1 MAMRGKYHLNFW
13 EIRLRRYLKKI
24 SRSSG
29 FQQINHWFIDHN
41 LSTAPLRAAPLWIAS
56 ALVGLMAVGYEKIFA
71 WVEHA
76 GMHWYQSHPYLIFIT
91 TPLCFCGAWLLTY
104 YMAPSASGSGI
115 PQLMA
120 AVDLAET
127 KAHWKVDKLLSIRI
141 ALVKVASNLVLLLG
155 GGATGRE
162 GPTLQIAGSIF
173 ESIYRL
179 IPITWNKVSQRVMI
193 VTGGAAGL
201 AAAFNTPLGGIVYV
215 VEELTKAHLAVFRTA
230 VLSSVIIA
238 GMTSQFLL
246 GPYLFLGFPK
256 ITRLPL
262 EYIWLVVGIAFITG
276 LAGSAFTKLLL
287 LISALRKRFQ
297 GLSRQLLFVTGLG
310 LLFAGII
317 YFSGI
322 QAMGSG
328 KELINQALF
337 EGTQHIAWYA
347 FPVRFIGNA
356 LSFSAGGA
364 AGIFATSL
372 SSGAML
378 SSFLLEYAITIPTQH
393 HNLLI
398 LVGMIGFLTGVTRTP
413 FTSAILVLEMTDR
426 HSAIF
431 YFLLAGIIAN
441 VAASLIL
448 RHSFYEIRKE
458 EFLTQP
464 A

>member
-1 MAMRGKYHLNFW
+1 MNEW
-13 EIRLRRYLKKI
+13 EIRLRKYLKRV
-24 SRSSG
+24 SRSTG
-29 FQQINHWFIDHN
+29 VQKINHWLIAHN

-56 ALVGLMAVGYEKIFA
+56 VLVGLMAVGYEKVFA
-71 WVEHA
+71 FVEHT
-76 GMHWYQSHPYLIFIT
+76 GMHWFQHHPYLIFLT
-91 TPLCFCGAWLLTY
+91 TPLCFCGAWLLTHY
-104 YMAPSASGSGI
+104 LAPTASGSGI

-173 ESIYRL
+173 ETIYRL
-179 IPITWNKVSQRVMI
+179 VPETWNKVSQRVMI

-238 GMTSQFLL
+238 GITSQFLL

-262 EYIWLVVGIAFITG
+262 ESIWLVIGIAFVTG

-287 LISALRKRFQ
+287 LISSLRKRFP
-297 GLSRQLLFVTGLG
+297 GLTRQLVFVTGLG
-310 LLFAGII
+310 LLFATIVF
-317 YFSGI
+317 FSGV

-337 EGTQHIAWYA
+337 EGTEHIAWYA
-347 FPVRFIGNA
+347 FPVRFMGNA

-378 SSFLLEYAITIPTQH
+378 STLLLEYVIPVQAQH

-458 EFLTQP
+458 EFLSQP

>member
-1 MAMRGKYHLNFW
+1 MMMRGKYHLNEW
-13 EIRLRRYLKKI
+13 EIRLRKYLKRV
-24 SRSSG
+24 SRSTG
-29 FQQINHWFIDHN
+29 VQKINHWLIAHN

-56 ALVGLMAVGYEKIFA
+56 VLVGLMAVGYEKVFA
-71 WVEHA
+71 FVEHT
-76 GMHWYQSHPYLIFIT
+76 GMHWYQNHPYLIFLT
-91 TPLCFCGAWLLTY
+91 TPLCFCGAWLLTHY
-104 YMAPSASGSGI
+104 LAPTASGSGI

-127 KAHWKVDKLLSIRI
+127 KAHWKVDKLLSLRI

-173 ESIYRL
+173 ETIYRL
-179 IPITWNKVSQRVMI
+179 VPETWNKVSQRVMI

-238 GMTSQFLL
+238 GITSQFLL

-262 EYIWLVVGIAFITG
+262 ESIWLVIGIAFVTG

-287 LISALRKRFQ
+287 LISSLRKRFP
-297 GLSRQLLFVTGLG
+297 GLTRQLVFVTGLG
-310 LLFAGII
+310 LLFATIVF
-317 YFSGI
+317 FSGV

-337 EGTQHIAWYA
+337 EGTEHIAWYA

-378 SSFLLEYAITIPTQH
+378 SSLLLEYVIPVQAQH